1 LLQIDGICSSV
12 RHFFSAQFSR
22 VMMLIHRLE
31 SLSTQLQ
38 AFISIVILTTRYPR
52 LQRLFGTCGYIQR
65 VGNSHN
71 TISSL
76 WMRVDGCDQESL
88 FCLKYA
94 AFRVSDN
101 FIAIQM
107 ERSTRSDWVMCTRG
121 NSVLSKDSCCAAGS

>member
-1 LLQIDGICSSV
+1 
-12 RHFFSAQFSR
+12 
-22 VMMLIHRLE
+22 MLIHRLE

-107 ERSTRSDWVMCTRG
+107 EKINPVGLGYVYKGELGVIER
-121 NSVLSKDSCCAAGS
+121 LLLCCR